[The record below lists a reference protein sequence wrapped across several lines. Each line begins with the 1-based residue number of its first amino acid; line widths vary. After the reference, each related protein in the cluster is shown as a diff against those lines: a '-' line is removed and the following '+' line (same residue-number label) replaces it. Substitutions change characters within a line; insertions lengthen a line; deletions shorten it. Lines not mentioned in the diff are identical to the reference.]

1 VSDLSWGYFDTSI
14 LVKRYVRERGSLEA
28 NRLLRKYT
36 ILSSSILPVELLS
49 ALRRRRGQSE
59 ISEQDYSAILGRVKQ
74 DRAFWELL
82 ELTPSV
88 LARAEEIV
96 LKWNVRTLD
105 AVHLAS
111 AVVFQ
116 DSVGRPLPFVTSDE
130 RQLMVARQCD
140 LEVIP
145 VGG

>member
-1 VSDLSWGYFDTSI
+1 MSDLSRAYFDTSI
-14 LVKRYVRERGSLEA
+14 LVKRYVRERGSLETI
-28 NRLLRKYT
+28 RLLRKHT

-74 DRAFWELL
+74 DQAFWELL

-111 AVVFQ
+111 AIVFR
-116 DSVGRPLPFVTSDE
+116 DSIGRSLPFVTSDE
-130 RQLMVARQCD
+130 RQLLVARQCD
-140 LEVIP
+140 LKAIRVS
-145 VGG
+145 G